1 MTYPFLLYLHIIKRV
16 TKCGYSI
23 EEAGQLAES
32 TAILLNVSEF
42 EDATKASEALISTMQ
57 AFQYTADESQHVVDV
72 LNEVGNNYAVSSDG
86 IATALQDSASALMA
100 AGNNLEQSVALV
112 AAANKVVQDPN
123 SVGSAL
129 RTISL
134 RLRGTSV
141 EVLEEMGEE
150 TDGVVE
156 SISKMQSK
164 IKALSGVNILT
175 DAGEYKDTY
184 TILYEIGQVWKEMS
198 DIDQA
203 ALLELMAG
211 KNRANTLS
219 AILSNMTDLE
229 GAYESALKAE
239 GSALKENEAY
249 LDSIQGRIDL
259 FTNAVQTMWMNFI
272 SDDVVKFF
280 VDLGTSIIQVIDKIG
295 VLQTALIAL
304 AGFKG
309 IKAYLKANDLSVFA
323 GFGKIISSFNQLPEI
338 IKNSQTFGQALLNI
352 VSTFGLT
359 NTAIGKY
366 ITNLVT
372 TAATQAA
379 ATGTTVTLGAVFQTL
394 GASILTATKAL
405 ITFLTTTPV
414 GWIILAVGAVV
425 ALVGA
430 FDLLTTSTEEH
441 AEALEEAKR
450 GYEEVTDTIKEL
462 NNELST
468 VKDRIDE
475 LNSLDKL
482 SFAEEE
488 ELRALQQQNAELER
502 QIQLN
507 ELLQKQEATKRNR
520 EFVETMDSATTD
532 FEWKSSSVMPTQHFY
547 TGELL
552 EGYAGAK
559 QLYAQAQE
567 NYIAAL
573 ESGDEKAAKKAKKQ
587 MDKSQKDVE
596 SYYDELKTIYDDYA
610 EYSSGIEYIKEPTT
624 EDDKATNAWL
634 DYIKDFQD
642 QFAIVMDDTGK
653 AAVSAFE
660 RVSSKVE
667 FGNIMNTL
675 ESDKNL
681 SGAQLS
687 NMLEAPDS
695 TELNNFIQALIKC
708 GFIADTTEASL
719 QRVADAIHQTG
730 EIEKAIESVNTV
742 TKAFSSLTSEV
753 TQYQEVLTLS
763 NELVYDNIKI
773 SEEQYDMLNELI
785 GSEEEFV
792 DCIDTTNGYVVKNS
806 QLLNKLVKTS
816 KNSIAQNVKLAKS
829 QAQLKYLDLYKQMRI
844 LTNGARVTNLVTLG
858 QIELL
863 YDQMNAIEK
872 TVAKYSMLEAKLL
885 GTSNAYEKFSEA
897 QSFDSEHDYT
907 TQAEE
912 ITGAIAEAFN
922 TARLGTQSAQVAIE
936 AFVPKS
942 VYEEIDTLEGRMDAV
957 YKYFTQGEL
966 SRYFSIEFGEDGD
979 ISEIDMTINNVR
991 RFVEDGIAEQVFTGT
1006 WDSFDLDPSIK
1017 SLDQLADKM
1026 GVTKDLAFAIMTEL
1040 ENYDISWIG
1049 GDNSVLLDQL
1059 MSNDLDYQIYNTIA
1073 SLSEL
1078 EMQISKGTITDEGL
1092 NKYSELNSQMATL
1105 TTKARENVAAWSEQ
1119 SIALSDAKTNATKY
1133 ADELAKAQAAGDNW
1147 DGRSIKEIEQDLS
1160 KANQELQACSQELSK
1175 LGEQPSEIVMQV
1187 AMDEVEAEIAAFETE
1202 HSTLLAKVELIQ
1214 DENGEYEYEVKA
1226 GITLDEEEKKNLA
1239 GYLDDLNESYGIE
1252 LLMGEEAVTVEDH
1265 LSSINELVQGIHDLL
1280 SGNNTAQDN
1289 VATTETTTSSN
1300 VTGSL
1305 SKDNIQSFL
1314 YSLPGELNDLWVDID
1329 AFFTETIPEKWNR
1342 FWDELGQEFEELK
1355 EYAAILQEKVTDF
1368 FTITIPEKWDGFWDG
1383 VGEKVGE
1390 IKEYAKELQ
1399 EKIDVFFTETLPE
1412 KWDQFWEDVETF
1424 FTQTIPYSLGY
1435 SLASIGRFF
1444 VETIP
1449 QKWNEFWA
1457 AVGEKFNEVKSNAG
1471 ILKDKVV
1478 NFFTVTIPNK
1488 WNAFWDAVGVQIEEL
1503 KADAAILKDKVVN
1516 FFTVVVPEKWN
1527 AFWDSVGVKLE
1538 ELKEQASILKTK
1550 VVNFF
1555 TVTIPQKWTEFWDK
1569 VGTYFAETLPTA
1581 LETIKTNIATFFT
1594 VTLPEKLNGLWS
1606 DISNWISTMI
1616 YNFWRGATAGAN
1628 GETYDPDG
1636 DGVAG
1641 VNGTAHA
1648 RGTAYQ
1654 GGNWGAPKSETALV
1668 GELGPEMRVR
1678 GSRWELIGQNGA
1690 EFTDVRKGDII
1701 FNHKQTEDLL
1711 SKGYVTG
1718 RGKAYAGGTAY
1729 AGITTWDKGYGNV
1742 HQDYKGESYHRWY
1755 DDSIYDD
1762 IADDL
1767 SNAADSLSDAA
1778 DEFEEVFDWVEVR
1791 LEEIE
1796 EQLSLLNAQLEN
1808 AVGYLAKNQI
1818 IDATL
1823 NINNTKL
1830 TNLEAGLAEYQEYAS
1845 KLLSKVPSN
1854 YRAAAQNGAIAI
1866 EEFVGEADEATLEA
1880 INNYREWAQKVADLK
1895 QQIEE
1900 LETEITNLAKQKFDN
1915 VVDQFDNQVSLIE
1928 AANDKLDAQISL
1940 MEDRGYVAAKEY
1952 YEAMAENTKD
1962 INAELVKERNTLQ
1975 AVLDEQ
1981 VKLGNIKVG
1990 SDAWYEMVQQLYDVD
2005 AAIVECTSDL
2015 ESFQNAIND
2024 IYWDNFD
2031 ELIKRYDYLSDETQN
2046 LIDLMD
2052 KADMVTKPDNENG
2065 WSADEVKW
2073 TDEGIASLGLYAQ
2086 QMEIA
2091 EYKSKQ
2097 YAKAIE
2103 DLNKDYK
2110 DGKYSESEYLEK
2122 LNELKDAQYD
2132 SIEAYYDA
2140 QDAIKDLNEAR
2151 IDEVKNGIE
2160 KQIEA
2165 YEKLIEKQKEELD
2178 AEKDLHDFQKSI
2190 ADQQKNISDIQRKL
2204 DALNNDHS
2212 ISAAAKRKQL
2222 EAELAEAQ
2230 YELEEMYYDRSV
2242 EDKQNALDKEL
2253 ESFQEEK
2260 EAEIQKWEEYLTNVE
2275 QVVAD
2280 SLNVVQANASGVYD
2294 TLNAKAEEYNLTLS
2308 NAILTP
2314 WQDGAYAISDY
2325 QEVFDTAAS
2334 STMDQLEQIKLK
2346 WQEVIDVMS
2355 EKAEIEIAAQEKS
2368 NNKYVSATAT
2378 QPSTSTTSKPATKNT
2393 STAKSAPSVGQ
2404 TVKVKSS
2411 ATHFSAQS
2419 GNAKMASFVPGGTYQ
2434 VMQVGVNGDKSQIL
2448 IGKNG
2453 QYTGWVKLTDL
2464 EGYAKGTLG
2473 VPEDQ
2478 FAWLDELGEELV
2490 MHADGN
2496 GRLSFMTKGS
2506 SVIPADITKNLMQ
2519 LGQLN
2524 TQDLLDRSRPVI
2536 SAPQITNNNIELT
2549 MDIAEVV
2556 HIDTVTNETIPNLTK
2571 AIDKQLD
2578 KYMKNL
2584 NNQVRKYSR

>member
-1 MTYPFLLYLHIIKRV
+1 MWARL
-16 TKCGYSI
+16 GYSI
-23 EEAGQLAES
+23 KEAGQLAES

-57 AFQYTADESQHVVDV
+57 AFQYTADESQHVVDI

-141 EVLEEMGEE
+141 EILEEMGEE

-203 ALLELMAG
+203 ALLEMMAG

-272 SDDVVKFF
+272 NDDVVKFF

-323 GFGKIISSFNQLPEI
+323 GFGKIISSFNQLPAI

-359 NTAIGKY
+359 NTAIGQY

-379 ATGTTVTLGAVFQTL
+379 TTGTTVTLGAVFKTL

-414 GWIILAVGAVV
+414 GWIVLAVGAVV

-430 FDLLTTSTEEH
+430 FDLLTTSTKEH

-450 GYEEVTDTIKEL
+450 GYKEVTETIKEL
-462 NNELST
+462 KDELST

-507 ELLQKQEATKRNR
+507 ELLQKQEANKRNR
-520 EFVETMDSATTD
+520 EFVETMESATTD
-532 FEWKSSSVMPTQHFY
+532 FEWNSDSVMPTQHFY

-552 EGYAGAK
+552 EDYVSAK

-573 ESGDEKAAKKAKKQ
+573 ESNDNKAAKEAKKQ
-587 MDKSQKDVE
+587 MDKAQKDVE

-610 EYSSGIEYIKEPTT
+610 EYSSGIEYIKEPTS

-660 RVSSKVE
+660 RVSSEVE
-667 FGNIMNTL
+667 FGNIMNAL
-675 ESDKNL
+675 KSDKNL
-681 SGAQLS
+681 SGVQLS

-719 QRVADAIHQTG
+719 QRVADVIHQTG
-730 EIEKAIESVNTV
+730 DIEKAIESVNAV

-773 SEEQYDMLNELI
+773 SEEQYNMLNELI
-785 GSEEEFV
+785 GSEEEFG

-885 GTSNAYEKFSEA
+885 GTSNAYERFTEA
-897 QSFDSEHDYT
+897 QTFDSDHDYT

-936 AFVPKS
+936 AFVPES

-966 SRYFSIEFGEDGD
+966 SRYFSIEFDEKGD
-979 ISEIDMTINNVR
+979 ISEIDMTINNMR

-1059 MSNDLDYQIYNTIA
+1059 MSDDLDYQIYNTIA
-1073 SLSEL
+1073 GLSEL
-1078 EMQISKGTITDEGL
+1078 EMQIAKGTITDEEL
-1092 NKYSELNSQMATL
+1092 NKYSELNAQMATL
-1105 TTKARENVAAWSEQ
+1105 TTKARENIAVWSEQ
-1119 SIALSDAKTNATKY
+1119 SIALSNAKANVSKY
-1133 ADELAKAQAAGDNW
+1133 ADELAKAQDAGDNW
-1147 DGRSIKEIEQDLS
+1147 DGRSIKKIEQDLS

-1226 GITLDEEEKKNLA
+1226 GITLDEEEKKNLE

-1252 LLMGEEAVTVEDH
+1252 LLMGENAVTVEDH

-1280 SGNNTAQDN
+1280 SGNNTTQEN
-1289 VATTETTTSSN
+1289 VATTETTTSSG

-1314 YSLPGELNDLWVDID
+1314 YSLPGDLNDLWVDID
-1329 AFFTETIPEKWNR
+1329 AFFTETIPEKWSQ
-1342 FWDELGQEFEELK
+1342 FWDELGQKFEELK

-1368 FTITIPEKWDGFWDG
+1368 FTVTVPEKWDDFWEA
-1383 VGEKVGE
+1383 VGEKVEE
-1390 IKEYAKELQ
+1390 IKEYAGKLQ
-1399 EKIDVFFTETLPE
+1399 EKVNTFFIKTLPE
-1412 KWDQFWEDVETF
+1412 KWDEFWEDVETY
-1424 FTQTIPYSLGY
+1424 FTQTMPYSIGY
-1435 SLASIGRFF
+1435 SFGVIGRFF
-1444 VETIP
+1444 AETVP
-1449 QKWNEFWA
+1449 QKWDEFWA
-1457 AVGEKFNEVKSNAG
+1457 AVGAKFDEVKVNAG

-1488 WNAFWDAVGVQIEEL
+1488 WNEFWDNVGVQIEEL

-1527 AFWDSVGVKLE
+1527 AFWDAVGVKLE
-1538 ELKEQASILKTK
+1538 ELKEEASILKTK
-1550 VVNFF
+1550 VVDFF

-1569 VGTYFAETLPTA
+1569 VDTYFTETLPSG
-1581 LETIKTNIATFFT
+1581 LETIKTNITTFFT
-1594 VTLPEKLNGLWS
+1594 VTLPEKMNSLWS
-1606 DISNWISTMI
+1606 GIASWISEKAS
-1616 YNFWRGATAGAN
+1616 NFWQSLTSGFKAGAT
-1628 GETYDPDG
+1628 GETYDPNG

-1641 VNGTAHA
+1641 VNGTAHV
-1648 RGTAYQ
+1648 RGTAHQ

-1718 RGKAYAGGTAY
+1718 RGKAFAGGTAY

-1762 IADDL
+1762 L
-1767 SNAADSLSDAA
+1767 SNAADSISDSA
-1778 DEFEEVFDWVEVR
+1778 DKFEEVFDWVEVR

-1796 EQLSLLNAQLEN
+1796 EQLGLLNAQLEN
-1808 AVGYLAKNQI
+1808 AVGYQAQNQI
-1818 IDATL
+1818 IDAQL
-1823 NINNTKL
+1823 NINEVKL
-1830 TNLEAGLAEYQEYAS
+1830 NNLEAGMAEYERYGSA
-1845 KLLSKVPSN
+1845 LLSKVP
-1854 YRAAAQNGAIAI
+1854 AAYQEAAKNGAIAI
-1866 EEFVGEADEATLEA
+1866 EEFAGEADEATLEA
-1880 INNYREWAQKVADLK
+1880 IKNYREWIQKAADLK

-1900 LETEITNLAKQKFDN
+1900 TKTEIADLAKQKFDN
-1915 VVDQFDNQVSLIE
+1915 LTTQFENEIGLIE

-1952 YEAMAENTKD
+1952 YEMMAENTETRQEALK
-1962 INAELVKERNTLQ
+1962 AERDAAQK
-1975 AVLDEQ
+1975 VLDAE
-1981 VKLGNIKVG
+1981 VEAGRIKVG
-1990 SDAWYEMVQQLYDVD
+1990 SDDWYDAIGTLYDID
-2005 AAIVECTSDL
+2005 AAIVECISDL

-2031 ELIKRYDYLSDETQN
+2031 ELVNRYDYLSDETQN

-2052 KADMVTKPDNENG
+2052 RADKVSKPDNEDG
-2065 WSADEVKW
+2065 WAANEVEW
-2073 TDEGIASLGLYAQ
+2073 TKEGIASLGLYAQ

-2103 DLNKDYK
+2103 DLNKDYA

-2122 LNELKDAQYD
+2122 LNELKNAQYD

-2151 IDEVKNGIE
+2151 VDEVKNGIE
-2160 KQIEA
+2160 KQIKA
-2165 YEKLIEKQKEELD
+2165 YEKLIKKQKEELD
-2178 AEKDLHDFQKSI
+2178 AEKDMHDFQKSVTE
-2190 ADQQKNISDIQRKL
+2190 QQKNISDIQRKL
-2204 DALNNDHS
+2204 DAIANDNS
-2212 ISAAAKRKQL
+2212 ISAAAKRKEL
-2222 EAELAEAQ
+2222 LAELAEAE
-2230 YELEEMYYDRSV
+2230 YELEEMYYERSV
-2242 EDKQNALDKEL
+2242 EDKQNALDNEL
-2253 ESFQEEK
+2253 ESFTEEK
-2260 EAEIQKWEEYLTNVE
+2260 EKEIEEWEKYLENIQ
-2275 QVVAD
+2275 QVVTD
-2280 SLNVVQANASGVYD
+2280 SLGLVQANASGVYD
-2294 TLNAKAEEYNLTLS
+2294 TLNSKAEEYNLTLS

-2314 WQDGAYAISDY
+2314 WQDGANAVSNY

-2334 STMDQLEQIKLK
+2334 STTDQLAQIKLA
-2346 WQEVIDVMS
+2346 WQEVIDKM
-2355 EKAEIEIAAQEKS
+2355 AEAAEVEIASQEKE
-2368 NNKYVSATAT
+2368 NNRYVTPAQT
-2378 QPSTSTTSKPATKNT
+2378 QQDTKSTPSYGSY
-2393 STAKSAPSVGQ
+2393 
-2404 TVKVKSS
+2404 TVKEGDTLWDIARTQLGDANRWREIYNLNTDTISDPDLIY
-2411 ATHFSAQS
+2411 
-2419 GNAKMASFVPGGTYQ
+2419 PGQ
-2434 VMQVGVNGDKSQIL
+2434 
-2448 IGKNG
+2448 
-2453 QYTGWVKLTDL
+2453 KLKIPK
-2464 EGYAKGTLG
+2464 YAKGTLG
-2473 VPEDQ
+2473 TPGNQ
-2478 FAWLDELGEELV
+2478 IAWLDELGEELV

-2496 GRLSFMTKGS
+2496 GRLAFLSKGT
-2506 SVIPADITKNLMQ
+2506 SVIPADLTKNLMQ
-2519 LGQLN
+2519 LGELN
-2524 TQDLLDRSRPVI
+2524 PQDILDRSRPVI
-2536 SAPQITNNNIELT
+2536 SAPQVTNNNIELT

-2556 HIDTVTNETIPNLTK
+2556 HIEHMDNDTLPNLTK